1 MKALIIGL
9 GAAGNRHRSILTTL
23 GYQVFSVSNHTLP
36 SDLNYH
42 SLSEALKVVEP
53 NYVLVCNETSAHL
66 STLKELNKLN
76 FTGTVLVEKPLDFNS
91 QTFSFAFKRVGVGF
105 NLRFLSSIIE
115 LKKILSKNE
124 LRIFS
129 AEIYYGNLYTNW
141 RSSVKSFNHYSSFK
155 SKGGGV
161 LRDFS
166 HELDLLIW
174 LFGEPKI
181 GYVAGGK
188 IGEVTIDSDDFWYVS
203 MNTSQVPIINLHLD
217 ILDSIPKREIRLL
230 TSAGTILVDILNNKL
245 VSLGVQVKCEG
256 NIQDTYGLMHT
267 ALISQKG
274 ESVATLEQALKVDE
288 LIYKIEAMNHGV

>member
-1 MKALIIGL
+1 
-9 GAAGNRHRSILTTL
+9 
-23 GYQVFSVSNHTLP
+23 LP

-42 SLSEALKVVEP
+42 SLSKALKVVEP
-53 NYVLVCNETSAHL
+53 NYVIVCNETFAHF

-91 QTFSFAFKRVGVGF
+91 QTFSTAFERVGVGF

-181 GYVAGGK
+181 SYVAGGK

-217 ILDSIPKREIRLL
+217 ILDSLPKREIRLL

-245 VSLGVQVKCEG
+245 ISLGVQVKCEG
-256 NIQDTYGLMHT
+256 NIHDTYGLMHA

>member
-23 GYQVFSVSNHTLP
+23 GYQVFSVSNHNLP

-42 SLSEALKVVEP
+42 SLSEALKDVEP

-76 FTGTVLVEKPLDFNS
+76 FTGTVLVEKPLDFKF

-115 LKKILSKNE
+115 LKKMLSKNE

-141 RSSVKSFNHYSSFK
+141 RSSAKNFNHYSSFK
-155 SKGGGV
+155 GKGGGV

-181 GYVAGGK
+181 EYVAGGK

-203 MNTSQVPIINLHLD
+203 MKTSQVPIINLHLD
-217 ILDSIPKREIRLL
+217 ILDSIPRREIRLL
-230 TSAGTILVDILNNKL
+230 TSAGTIWADLLNNEL
-245 VSLGVQVKCEG
+245 VSPGVQVKCEG
-256 NIQDTYGLMHT
+256 NINDTYALMHS